1 MVLARPVVL
10 IVFAW
15 TLGFAPHARA
25 QPPERSIENA
35 ATSTSTPSSSP
46 SNDDAA
52 EEADDASVAAE
63 SGQSSGNKT
72 GETIGADDG
81 PLIINDAVVFGML
94 ITILAL
100 VFWPH
105 SLSHPFW
112 VRFYKIFPLLLL
124 CYFLPSLLTLFGV
137 VDPATSQMPY
147 VAKRCL
153 LPASLVLLTISTDL
167 REVVKLGPKALVMFL
182 TGTFGVVLGGP
193 LAILITSTF
202 APDLVGGTG
211 SEAVWRGLTTVAGS
225 WIGGGA
231 NQVAMKE
238 IFQPSDELF
247 SVMIAVDIF
256 VAEIWMAFLL
266 LGIGKADWIDQYFGA
281 DNSSVQALQE
291 KMEQFSLQVARLPTT
306 TDLFKVLGFGFGTT
320 ALCHLLADLI
330 APWIETNAPSLNKFS
345 LNSAFFWLIVLA
357 TTAGVALSFTRARN
371 LEGAGASKIG
381 TVCIFILVATIGLE
395 MDVLAVFEHPGLFL
409 VGGIWMTI
417 HVALMVVVARLIHA
431 PYFFLAVGSKAN
443 IGGAASAPVVAA
455 AFHPS
460 LAPVGVLLAVVGYAL
475 GTYGAYLCGLL
486 MQMISA

>member
-1 MVLARPVVL
+1 
-10 IVFAW
+10 
-15 TLGFAPHARA
+15 
-25 QPPERSIENA
+25 
-35 ATSTSTPSSSP
+35 
-46 SNDDAA
+46 
-52 EEADDASVAAE
+52 
-63 SGQSSGNKT
+63 
-72 GETIGADDG
+72 
-81 PLIINDAVVFGML
+81 
-94 ITILAL
+94 
-100 VFWPH
+100 
-105 SLSHPFW
+105 
-112 VRFYKIFPLLLL
+112 
-124 CYFLPSLLTLFGV
+124 
-137 VDPATSQMPY
+137 
-147 VAKRCL
+147 
-153 LPASLVLLTISTDL
+153 
-167 REVVKLGPKALVMFL
+167 MFL
-182 TGTFGVVLGGP
+182 TGTVGVVLGGP
-193 LAILITSTF
+193 LAILITSLF
-202 APDLVGGTG
+202 APGLVGGTG

-256 VAEIWMAFLL
+256 VAEVWMALLL
-266 LGIGKADWIDQYFGA
+266 LGIAKVEWIDKYFRA

-291 KMEQFSLQVARLPTT
+291 KMEHFSLQVARLPTT

-320 ALCHLLADLI
+320 AVCHVLADSI
-330 APWIETNAPSLNKFS
+330 APWIEVNAPSLNKFS

-486 MQMISA
+486 MQLVAGEA